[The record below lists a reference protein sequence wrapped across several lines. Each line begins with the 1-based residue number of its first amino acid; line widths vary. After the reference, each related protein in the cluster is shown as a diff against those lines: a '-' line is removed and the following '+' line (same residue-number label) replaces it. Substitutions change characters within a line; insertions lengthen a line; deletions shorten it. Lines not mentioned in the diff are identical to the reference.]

1 MYRLLD
7 AIDASDDAPNCKEE
21 VCEYCIAYLTM
32 LGQQPLVKHGVSAST
47 NHRPPSS
54 IVCRLSFPLL
64 QCRDAK
70 TVVRTWNWGRKKWRS
85 VEQKP
90 AYGATFFCSV
100 CIAIGMSKSSMIEAK
115 IARIT
120 AISFGL
126 LWIVMLGLTML
137 SER

>member
-1 MYRLLD
+1 MD
-7 AIDASDDAPNCKEE
+7 ARGGSTPA
-21 VCEYCIAYLTM
+21 
-32 LGQQPLVKHGVSAST
+32 VKHGVSAST

-54 IVCRLSFPLL
+54 IVCRLSFALL

-70 TVVRTWNWGRKKWRS
+70 TVVRTRNRGRKKWRS

-90 AYGATFFCSV
+90 AYGATFFSV
-100 CIAIGMSKSSMIEAK
+100 CIAIGMSKFSMIEAK